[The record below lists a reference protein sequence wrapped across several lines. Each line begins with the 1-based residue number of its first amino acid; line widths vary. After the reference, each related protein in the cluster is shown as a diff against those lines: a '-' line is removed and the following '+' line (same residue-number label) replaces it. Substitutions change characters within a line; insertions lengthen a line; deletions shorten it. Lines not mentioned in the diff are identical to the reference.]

1 MQIYEYLYKY
11 VCIASLKRY
20 QNTIRKYKYKAM
32 IIANGCGLFQ
42 HHFTSRSLGVGCLCV
57 FHLASLSL
65 LHARTY
71 TDSSDNSLKYRIIIR
86 NITRRHSILSIRK
99 SQYAFFNIIQPH
111 KYPDSI
117 VYGVLSIHACMLWI
131 LCACSKDGL
140 PCSEAMRV
148 FCIDLT
154 SQSGECIFYT
164 RAIRSTHSPEREKHV
179 LFDFKLYITM
189 IPNFI

>member
-42 HHFTSRSLGVGCLCV
+42 HHFTSRSLGVGCLYV

-140 PCSEAMRV
+140 P
-148 FCIDLT
+148 F
-154 SQSGECIFYT
+154 
-164 RAIRSTHSPEREKHV
+164 RSYESV
-179 LFDFKLYITM
+179 LH
-189 IPNFI
+189 